1 MFKNASIYRLA
12 LTHPIT
18 EDMLAAQAFAPCG
31 QTQEQSTGWAPPR
44 GQEHGALL
52 EAVGGELVLKL
63 MIEQRKVPTQALN
76 DAVDARIKEVE
87 DATGR
92 KPGKKERRELKEETL
107 LAMLPKAFPKR
118 SAVMGWID
126 RANGL
131 LVIDTASQARA
142 DEFVTALIKSVP
154 GANVALLQTA
164 TAPQAGMT
172 QWLLAPTP
180 DDWPENLAVERE
192 CVLKSTGEEA
202 ASVRYTRHH
211 LAGDDVRKHIMEGKL
226 PNRLALSW
234 DGRLGFVL
242 DDCLRLRKVN
252 FLDGVL
258 GKADEHEDRFDADVA
273 LATGTLGPAIADLLA
288 ALGGEMKW
296 EAA

>member
-1 MFKNASIYRLA
+1 MFKNASIYRIA
-12 LTHPIT
+12 LPHPIT

-31 QTQEQSTGWAPPR
+31 QTQEQSTGWTSPR
-44 GQEHGALL
+44 GLEHGALL

-63 MIEQRKVPTQALN
+63 MVEQRKVPAQALN
-76 DAVDARIKEVE
+76 DAVAALVKEIE
-87 DATGR
+87 AQTGR
-92 KPGKKERRELKEETL
+92 KPGKKETRQLKDETL

-131 LVIDTASQARA
+131 LIIDTASQARA
-142 DEFVTALIKSVP
+142 DEFISILIKSVP
-154 GANVALLQTA
+154 GASLALVQTA

-172 QWLLAPTP
+172 QWLLATDPE
-180 DDWPENLAVERE
+180 DWPENLAVERE

-211 LAGDDVRKHIMEGKL
+211 LAGDDVRKHVTEGKL

-242 DDCLRLRKVN
+242 DDCLRLRKVQ

-258 GKADEHEDRFDADVA
+258 AGADEHEDRFDADVA
-273 LATGTLGPAIADLLA
+273 LATGTLRPAIADLIA
-288 ALGGEMKW
+288 ALGGQLTW